1 LETAANRSSKPWKL
15 RVTADDREARS
26 GVVEALRA
34 RNDAEISVERL
45 PVGDYRIDGG
55 RVLIERKTLADF
67 GASLIDGRLF
77 KQAARLAR
85 ADAERV
91 AMILEGRGADLAE
104 TGVRREALQ
113 GALIAISVGLGI
125 PVLRAVDADETARLI
140 VYMARQLGRAA
151 DGALPR
157 AGYRPKR
164 KRARQLY
171 LLQGLPRVGPARA
184 RTLLD
189 AYGGVEGVFAANA
202 ADLAALP
209 GIGPVTAR
217 AIRWIARER
226 GPDIRG

>member
-1 LETAANRSSKPWKL
+1 MPWRI
-15 RVTADDREARS
+15 RVVADDREARS
-26 GVVEALRA
+26 GVVQALRA
-34 RNDAEISVERL
+34 RDDVAVSVARL
-45 PVGDYRIDGG
+45 PVGDYRIEGG

-91 AMILEGRGADLAE
+91 ALILEGRGADLIQ

-157 AGYRPKR
+157 PGRRPKR

-171 LLQGLPRVGPARA
+171 ILQSLPRVGPARA

-189 AYGGVEGVFAANA
+189 TYGGIEGVFAADEA
-202 ADLAALP
+202 ELAALP
-209 GIGPVTAR
+209 GIGRCTAK

-226 GPDIRG
+226 GAEEERGK